1 MSLLWSRTKR
11 AAHILSVVGMFAI
24 FAIFI
29 YGVGMRHLGRPQ
41 SWVDEVVTILTVWVV
56 FFTSAFVLRWR
67 DFITFDMLFLSLSPK
82 GQRISM
88 VLACLGFVAV
98 IGYIFYAIVD
108 YVLFMGIMT
117 TDMVEIR
124 LDYVYSIFPAFLA
137 GICLR
142 LLVLAW
148 RLSFGDYAAALAELS
163 YTDAADEVAL

>member
-1 MSLLWSRTKR
+1 MPLLWNRVKCIAR
-11 AAHILSVVGMFAI
+11 GLSMIGMFAV

-29 YGVGMRHLGRPQ
+29 FGVAMRHLGNPQ

-56 FFTSAFVLRWR
+56 FFTSAFVLKWR
-67 DFITFDMLFLSLSPK
+67 DFIAFDMLFMALPVK

-88 VLACLGFVAV
+88 VIASLGFVSV
-98 IGYIFYAIVD
+98 IAYIFPTLVD

-124 LDYVYSIFPAFLA
+124 LDYVYSIFLAFLF
-137 GICLR
+137 GICVR

-148 RLSFGDYAAALAELS
+148 RLTFGDHGAALADLS
-163 YTDAADEVAL
+163 SIPVAEEVAR